1 MTTIFEALFN
11 TYGENI
17 MREHDLYEDA
27 DILEDLEELPMDRS
41 TKVKVCDL
49 FFERYCRWSSAAFA
63 IGLHLGL
70 SLLGNSRKE
79 PRDS

>member
-1 MTTIFEALFN
+1 MTTIFEKLFD
-11 TYGENI
+11 TYGESI
-17 MREHDLYEDA
+17 LREQELYEDA
-27 DILEDLEELPMDRS
+27 DILEALEELPMDRS

-70 SLLGNSRKE
+70 SLLGNSGKDRGGT
-79 PRDS
+79 